1 MKTRRF
7 NPQEVI
13 FSPTTEC
20 NLRCAHCDIEQ
31 RKTALPQKAALKFL
45 GRLAGA
51 GIKRVG
57 FTGGEPFLALGFLC
71 AITKEAVRRGMLFGR
86 IMTNAGWFKTE
97 KELNLALQRLFRS
110 GYDGDFCV
118 SVDAFHHQALRKAAS
133 FIKAAAAIWRRPDI
147 VSIASVKG
155 ARESITHRRLLTLA
169 TLLNSRLS
177 GFKRRHTY
185 IIMEPTR
192 AKARGSLDGI
202 LSGHSSSTSPF
213 PHNNLFS
220 SGIPT
225 EPKGEGRERA
235 RICGRECIK
244 SADLFIKVLPI
255 DLSAVGKA
263 ACLKNPWEGKWFR
276 DDFCRGPGNV
286 FFILPDGTV
295 KPCCGYATD
304 ADMLTIGSIKR
315 DTPQKLLRNA
325 ANNPFVRAVFGLGLH
340 PLRKRLEQAGAR
352 LPGKT
357 TNHCFFCYYITHYL
371 PRPLLSK
378 CLR

>member
-1 MKTRRF
+1 LFRILGFAFDLEKLLGIIQAMKTRRF
-7 NPQEVI
+7 NPKEVI
-13 FSPTTEC
+13 FSPTTQC

-31 RKTALPQKAALKFL
+31 RRTALPQKAALKFL

-86 IMTNAGWFKTE
+86 IMTNAGWFRTE

-118 SVDAFHHQALRKAAS
+118 SVDAFHRQALPKAAS
-133 FIKAAAAIWRRPDI
+133 FIRAAAAIWKRPDI

-155 ARESITHRRLLTLA
+155 ARESTTHRRLLTLA
-169 TLLNSRLS
+169 RLLSARFS
-177 GFKRRHTY
+177 GF
-185 IIMEPTR
+185 P
-192 AKARGSLDGI
+192 AQPA
-202 LSGHSSSTSPF
+202 
-213 PHNNLFS
+213 
-220 SGIPT
+220 
-225 EPKGEGRERA
+225 
-235 RICGRECIK
+235 CIK
-244 SADLFIKVLPI
+244 NADLFIKVLPI

-295 KPCCGYATD
+295 KPCCGYASD

-315 DTPQKLLRNA
+315 DTPQELLRSA

-371 PRPLLSK
+371 PRPLLNK
-378 CLR
+378 CITGDGSIF